1 MKPSDHQLLAF
12 NTKWSMVLNTVS
24 RDPFTLG
31 LWMLPI
37 AWTLLLAV
45 SLWLTITQLTATIQ
59 DLALVAARTSFQR
72 DILIRQWAA
81 NHGGVYVP
89 VTDQT
94 PPNPY
99 LTNVPERDIITPSGR
114 QLTLMNPAY
123 ITRQLYELG
132 REIDHA
138 SGHITSLNPIRPE
151 NAPDE
156 WERQALQSFER
167 GVTEVSAIEDLNGA
181 AHLRLMRPLIT
192 NESCLPCHAAQ
203 GYQVGDI
210 RGGISVAVPV
220 KDYAAIVN
228 PNQRNAVL
236 IHGSIWATGL
246 GLIVAGLW
254 QTQRRRREREQATA
268 ALRESEAR
276 FRSYFE
282 LPLAGRAITSPG
294 KGWLEVNATLCDMLG
309 YSQSELMQMTWAELT
324 HPDDLA
330 ADQTQ
335 FDRVM
340 AGEIDGYTLEK
351 RFICKDGRFVQA
363 DLAVQCVRRP
373 DRSVD
378 YLVALIQDITARKQ
392 AENLM
397 RSRLELVEFSASH
410 SLDEVLQ
417 KTLDVIG
424 ELTGS
429 PIGFYHFVESD
440 QTTLSL
446 QAWST
451 RTLQDYCHTR
461 GAGLHSPIDQAGVWA
476 HCART
481 RRPVVHNDYASLPDR
496 KGLPDGHAALVR
508 ELVVPILRQSK
519 VVAILGIG
527 NKSGEYTDA
536 DIRVVEYFADIAW
549 EIAERKRA
557 EEALRASEEKLNA
570 IFAGA
575 NIGIAITDRTGRYVM
590 HNRWWN
596 DYLGYDP
603 VELAGKTNLDIT
615 HPDDVEPSR
624 RWFMKALD
632 GEIDRYRLEKR
643 FVRKDGA
650 IVWADLAVSP
660 VKNDRGEVIYM
671 AGMVS
676 DITERK
682 RIEAALRQSEE
693 KHRILFTHSPDAYL
707 IITDGIFVDC
717 NHAAVAMLGAER
729 TQIIGRPP
737 AALSPEFQP
746 DGRRSAEAA
755 QARIAEALSA
765 GASTFEWVHRRMD
778 GSDFLVEV
786 SISAMALEGQPA
798 LFVTWRDITAR
809 KQAEEALR
817 QSEARWLS
825 IIKTS
830 PDGICLASIDGV
842 IQYVSDKLL
851 VMHSYERADEMIGR
865 PIFEFLDPDYRAQAG
880 LRLAAVLRGEYP
892 GVIEYKVI
900 RRDGSRFY
908 AEINAEVLRDAA
920 GQATGLLLVERDVD
934 HRKRAEE
941 ALHRQNQYLIAL
953 QATTLELSAQL
964 DLDRLFENIVARA
977 AALVDAAG
985 GFFDVVDP
993 ATNQLLP
1000 RVGMGVLAESLKLT
1014 AKPGEGVAGIVWQTG
1029 QPMVVNNYDH
1039 WAGRIGGF
1047 SYGKLG
1053 ALIGV
1058 PLLNKGQILGVLGL
1072 AYEFNSPR
1080 TFGPEVVEILTQF
1093 ARLAAIAIENAR
1105 LFEVVQQELAERIR
1119 AEAALQD
1126 LNATLEQRVIDRT
1139 TELRAAN
1146 ARLVELDRLKDEFLS
1161 RISHELRTPLTSIKI
1176 YLELLE
1182 SGKPE
1187 RRDKYLQTLKSETD
1201 RLHTL
1206 IEEVLTFSQ
1215 LNLNTMPAAAGPI
1228 DINNL
1233 IGGRLTTW
1241 ERLSAGHGLKL
1252 HLNLAP
1258 DLPRA
1263 RADAELV
1270 AQALSRLVANAV
1282 NYTPA
1287 GSVTVSTVARFDDG
1301 RRWVTINVS
1310 DTGPGITPDDAPHIF
1325 ERFYRGRAAA
1335 NYKTPGAGV
1344 GLAISREIAQQLGGR
1359 LTVET
1364 QVGVGST
1371 FTLWLPEA

>member
-1 MKPSDHQLLAF
+1 MNPSNHQPLAF
-12 NTKWSMVLNTVS
+12 TTKWAMVLKIVS
-24 RDPFTLG
+24 RDPLTLG
-31 LWMLPI
+31 LWVLPI
-37 AWTLLLAV
+37 VWTLLLAF
-45 SLWLTITQLTATIQ
+45 SLWATITQLNTTVH

-72 DILIRQWAA
+72 DLLIRQWAA

-89 VTDQT
+89 VTDRT

-99 LTNVPERDIITPSGR
+99 LTNVPERDITTPSGR

-132 REIDHA
+132 REIDHS
-138 SGHITSLNPIRPE
+138 SGHITSLNPVRPE
-151 NAPDE
+151 NAPDD
-156 WERQALQSFER
+156 WERQALAAFER
-167 GVTEVSAIEDLNGA
+167 GVTEVSAIENLDGE
-181 AHLRLMRPLIT
+181 AHLRLMRPLVT

-220 KDYAAIVN
+220 KDYAAIVA
-228 PNQRNAVL
+228 PNQRSAVV
-236 IHGSIWATGL
+236 IHGSIWAMGL

-254 QTQRRRREREQATA
+254 QIRRRRREREQATA

-282 LPLAGRAITSPG
+282 LPLAGRAITSPD
-294 KGWLEVNATLCDMLG
+294 KGWLAVNATLCDMLG
-309 YSQSELMQMTWAELT
+309 YNRAELMQTTWAGLT

-335 FDRVM
+335 FNRVI

-351 RFICKDGRFVQA
+351 RFICKDGRIVPA

-378 YLVALIQDITARKQ
+378 YFVALIQDIT
-392 AENLM
+392 
-397 RSRLELVEFSASH
+397 
-410 SLDEVLQ
+410 D
-417 KTLDVIG
+417 
-424 ELTGS
+424 
-429 PIGFYHFVESD
+429 
-440 QTTLSL
+440 
-446 QAWST
+446 
-451 RTLQDYCHTR
+451 
-461 GAGLHSPIDQAGVWA
+461 
-476 HCART
+476 
-481 RRPVVHNDYASLPDR
+481 
-496 KGLPDGHAALVR
+496 
-508 ELVVPILRQSK
+508 
-519 VVAILGIG
+519 
-527 NKSGEYTDA
+527 
-536 DIRVVEYFADIAW
+536 
-549 EIAERKRA
+549 
-557 EEALRASEEKLNA
+557 
-570 IFAGA
+570 
-575 NIGIAITDRTGRYVM
+575 
-590 HNRWWN
+590 
-596 DYLGYDP
+596 
-603 VELAGKTNLDIT
+603 
-615 HPDDVEPSR
+615 
-624 RWFMKALD
+624 
-632 GEIDRYRLEKR
+632 
-643 FVRKDGA
+643 
-650 IVWADLAVSP
+650 
-660 VKNDRGEVIYM
+660 
-671 AGMVS
+671 
-676 DITERK
+676 RK

-707 IITDGIFVDC
+707 IITDGVFIDC
-717 NHAAVAMLGAER
+717 NRAAEAMLGGER
-729 TQIIGRPP
+729 TQIIGQPP

-755 QARIAEALSA
+755 SARIAEALSA

-786 SISAMALEGQPA
+786 SISAMPLEGRPA

-809 KQAEEALR
+809 KRAEEALR

-830 PDGICLASIDGV
+830 PDGICLTSVDGV
-842 IQYVSDKLL
+842 IQYTSDKLL
-851 VMHSYERADEMIGR
+851 VMHGCERPDEMIGR
-865 PIFEFLDPDYRAQAG
+865 SILEFLVPDYRAAAG
-880 LRLAAVLRGEYP
+880 LRLAAMLHGDYP
-892 GVIEYKVI
+892 GVTEYQVI
-900 RRDGSRFY
+900 RRDGGRFY
-908 AEINAEVLRDAA
+908 VEINAEVLRDAA
-920 GQATGLLLVERDVD
+920 GQPTGLLLVERDVD

-941 ALHRQNQYLIAL
+941 ALRRQNQYLVAL
-953 QATTLELSAQL
+953 QETTLELSAQL
-964 DLDRLFENIVARA
+964 DLDRLFEHIVTRA
-977 AALVDAAG
+977 AALVGAAG
-985 GFFDVVDP
+985 GFFDMVAP
-993 ATNQLLP
+993 ATHQLLP
-1000 RVGMGVLAESLKLT
+1000 RVGVGVLAESLHHT

-1029 QPMVVNNYDH
+1029 QPMVVNDYDR

-1047 SYGKLG
+1047 SHGKLG
-1053 ALIGV
+1053 SLIGV
-1058 PLLNKGQILGVLGL
+1058 PLLNKGQTLGVLGL

-1093 ARLAAIAIENAR
+1093 ARLAAIAIQNAR
-1105 LFEVVQQELAERIR
+1105 LFEAVQQELAERTR

-1139 TELRAAN
+1139 AELQAAN

-1182 SGKPE
+1182 KGKPE

-1206 IEEVLTFSQ
+1206 IEEVLMFSQ
-1215 LNLNTMPAAAGPI
+1215 FNLNTTPAIVGPV
-1228 DINNL
+1228 DLNNL
-1233 IGGRLTTW
+1233 ISGRLTTW
-1241 ERLSAGHGLKL
+1241 ERLSAGRGLTL
-1252 HLNLAP
+1252 HLDLAP

-1270 AQALSRLVANAV
+1270 AQALLRLVANAV

-1287 GSVTVSTVARFDDG
+1287 GSITVSTATRLDDG
-1301 RRWVTINVS
+1301 RRWVTISVS
-1310 DTGPGITPDDAPHIF
+1310 DTGPGITPEDIPHIF
-1325 ERFYRGRAAA
+1325 DRFYRGHAAA
-1335 NYKTPGAGV
+1335 NYKTPGVGV
-1344 GLAISREIAQQLGGR
+1344 GLSISREIAQRQGGR